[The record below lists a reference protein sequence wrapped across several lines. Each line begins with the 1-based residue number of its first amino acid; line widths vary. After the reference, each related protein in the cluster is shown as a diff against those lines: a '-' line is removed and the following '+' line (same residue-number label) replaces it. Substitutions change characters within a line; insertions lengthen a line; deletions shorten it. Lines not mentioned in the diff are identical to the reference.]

1 MCAVASLPRRKVAA
15 TVLHTGREMP
25 VHVPVHTV
33 CHEQYCGSSDREKV
47 HAKTPSAAPARSTVC
62 PPLALLCA
70 VHDASETRATTG
82 RVHAGERSVARG
94 AAVLRMS

>member
-1 MCAVASLPRRKVAA
+1 MVSLPRQNAAA

-25 VHVPVHTV
+25 VHAPVHTV
-33 CHEQYCGSSDREKV
+33 CHEQNCGSSDREKV
-47 HAKTPSAAPARSTVC
+47 HANTPSAEPARSTVR
-62 PPLALLCA
+62 PPLALLPA
-70 VHDASETRATTG
+70 VQDASETRATTG